1 VTFLRIVH
9 DDPHNR
15 RVPKG
20 PTIDDV
26 MELEE
31 MAGRLA
37 LVDEARLELQ
47 QALSRRDVQ
56 LAVAAA
62 RRLYSASTLLW
73 GISNRLADQ

>member
-1 VTFLRIVH
+1 
-9 DDPHNR
+9 
-15 RVPKG
+15 
-20 PTIDDV
+20 
-26 MELEE
+26 

-56 LAVAAA
+56 VAVAAA

-73 GISNRLADQ
+73 GISKRLEGP

>member
-1 VTFLRIVH
+1 MTFLRIVH
-9 DDPHNR
+9 DDPHSR

-56 LAVAAA
+56 VAVAAA

-73 GISNRLADQ
+73 GISNRLANQ